1 MEKLDHRVR
10 VTQTLIRKAFTDLL
24 AKKPIESIS
33 VKELCQ
39 AAGINRG
46 TFYAHYRDLYDL
58 RSHMEDELIADLQ
71 QALAPLMEGAPS
83 PLEVTEGIF
92 RCLRSN
98 ADACTVILG
107 PYGDREFI
115 HRLLEGARGPYLAGY
130 TRYFAG
136 ASQRQ
141 LDYFYA
147 FVSAGCIGLL
157 ERWLVEGMTTPAEEV
172 AAAAEGIMLRGVEIL
187 EKEKE

>member
-1 MEKLDHRVR
+1 MERLDHWVR

-46 TFYAHYRDLYDL
+46 TFYLHYYDL
-58 RSHMEDELIADLQ
+58 EDELIADLQ

-172 AAAAEGIMLRGVEIL
+172 ATAAEGIMLRGVGFLET
-187 EKEKE
+187 EKE